1 MEIALAKKIEELEL
15 RELITIL
22 TQLMTTNKEAFDD
35 LKEIID
41 DQL

>member
-22 TQLMTTNKEAFDD
+22 TKLMMTNKEAFDD

>member
-22 TQLMTTNKEAFDD
+22 TQLMMTNKEAFDD